1 MCVTISEMAFI
12 TAEGEGTIHRGKD
25 LLRVLYVPPYVTK
38 KKGEKRYL
46 RRSPQLHRNPCCNV
60 QAV

>member
-1 MCVTISEMAFI
+1 MGVTISEMAFI

-38 KKGEKRYL
+38 RREKKDI
-46 RRSPQLHRNPCCNV
+46 
-60 QAV
+60 

>member
-1 MCVTISEMAFI
+1 MGVTISEMAFI

-38 KKGEKRYL
+38 RREKKDIWAEAL
-46 RRSPQLHRNPCCNV
+46 SCTEILEQL
-60 QAV
+60 